1 MLDFPLYCQLTRLY
15 TDYAAALDA
24 GEWQKWPDFF
34 VEDCVYKV
42 LPRENYERGF
52 PLATMAFESRGML
65 KDRIY
70 GATETIFHDPYYQR
84 HVVGSPR
91 VLLVQ
96 EGRIESEA
104 NYAVFRTKPSQLTTV
119 FNVGRYLDVIRQTPD
134 GLKFESRLCIFDSE
148 LIPNSLIYP
157 I

>member
-1 MLDFPLYCQLTRLY
+1 MLDFSLYYQLTRLY

-24 GEWQKWPDFF
+24 GEWEKWPDFF
-34 VEDCVYKV
+34 VENCTYKV
-42 LPRENYERGF
+42 LPRENYERGY

-65 KDRIY
+65 RDRIY

-84 HVVGSPR
+84 HVVGAPR

-96 EGRIESEA
+96 DGRIESEA
-104 NYAVFRTKPSQLTTV
+104 NYAIFRTKASQLTTV

>member
-1 MLDFPLYCQLTRLY
+1 MLDFALYYQLTSLY

-24 GEWQKWPDFF
+24 GEWEKWPDFF

-65 KDRIY
+65 RDRIY

-84 HVVGSPR
+84 HVVGAPR
-91 VLLVQ
+91 VLRAQ
-96 EGRIESEA
+96 DGRIESEA
-104 NYAVFRTKPSQLTTV
+104 NYAIFRTKPSQLTTV
-119 FNVGRYLDVIRQTPD
+119 FNVGRYLDVIRQTPG